1 MLVHVT
7 RFNKVQSVVY
17 ENIDAYIQDVRQ
29 RLTRRIGHEPF
40 LHQLESLWQAD
51 FFADESG
58 DPRSYAAAGSGRR
71 LRMAGDRRQAV
82 YRDRKRVGTNDKRNG
97 EGCA

>member
-40 LHQLESLWQAD
+40 YISLSHSGRPI
-51 FFADESG
+51 FADESG